1 MPSIKDLRRR
11 LKSVKNTKLI
21 TRAMRSVSASKM
33 RKSQDRREKAKP
45 YADHLKAL
53 VSRVV
58 SSAGLEGQPLAE
70 VRPVEKRL
78 VVLYSSDRGLCGAFN
93 NTINRYCQDY
103 LSETSGIPTDLYI
116 VGKRANDFFK
126 KRSYNITKAH
136 VDFLGNI
143 DVPRIL
149 EIAKEIRHSFETG
162 DYDEIVLLHNSAVSA
177 MTYLP
182 KRELLLPLK
191 GDELAV
197 VKESEEKD
205 GMKSEYIFEPNAEA
219 VLSQLLPKYVENK
232 VLFAFL
238 DTFTAEHQA
247 RMLAMSA
254 ANENCEEL
262 ISSITLD
269 MNKARQT
276 MITNEI
282 LEIVS
287 GADALSG

>member
-33 RKSQDRREKAKP
+33 RKAQDRRQKAKP

-53 VSRVV
+53 VARVV
-58 SSAGLEGQPLAE
+58 SGAGLEGQPLAE
-70 VRPVEKRL
+70 AREIKKRL
-78 VVLYSSDRGLCGAFN
+78 VVAYSSDRGLCGAFN

-103 LSETSGIPTDLYI
+103 LKDCQEQTDLYI
-116 VGKRANDFFK
+116 VGKRANDYFK
-126 KRSYNITKAH
+126 KRDVNIIKAH

-143 DVPRIL
+143 DIPRIL
-149 EIAKEIRHSFETG
+149 EIAKEIRAKFEGG
-162 DYDEIVLLHNSAVSA
+162 DYDEIVLIHNSAVSA
-177 MTYLP
+177 MNYLP
-182 KRELLLPLK
+182 RRELLLPLR
-191 GDELAV
+191 GDELFA
-197 VKESEEKD
+197 EGEETSKS
-205 GMKSEYIFEPNAEA
+205 GSEYIFEPDAVS
-219 VLSQLLPKYVENK
+219 VLSKLLPKYVENK
-232 VLFAFL
+232 ILFAFL

-247 RMLAMSA
+247 RMMAMST

-262 ISSITLD
+262 ITSLTLD

-287 GADALSG
+287 GADALKG

>member
-33 RKSQDRREKAKP
+33 RKAQDRRQKAKP

-53 VSRVV
+53 VARVV
-58 SSAGLEGQPLAE
+58 SGAGLEGQPLAE
-70 VRPVEKRL
+70 AREIKKRL
-78 VVLYSSDRGLCGAFN
+78 VVAYSSDRGLCGAFN
-93 NTINRYCQDY
+93 NTINRYCQEY
-103 LSETSGIPTDLYI
+103 LKDCKEQTDLYI
-116 VGKRANDFFK
+116 VGKRANDYFK
-126 KRSYNITKAH
+126 KRDVNIMKAH

-143 DVPRIL
+143 DIPRIL
-149 EIAKEIRHSFETG
+149 EIAKEIRAKFEDG
-162 DYDEIVLLHNSAVSA
+162 DYDEIVLIHNSAVSA
-177 MTYLP
+177 MNYLP
-182 KRELLLPLK
+182 RRELLLPLR
-191 GDELAV
+191 GDELFA
-197 VKESEEKD
+197 EGEEAS
-205 GMKSEYIFEPNAEA
+205 KSGREYIFEPDAVS

-232 VLFAFL
+232 ILFAFL

-247 RMLAMSA
+247 RMLAMST

-262 ISSITLD
+262 ITGLTLD

-287 GADALSG
+287 GADALKG